1 MSLEFRNQTQNKLKS
16 FLKKKC
22 HFFLVDFDL
31 ARIDERLRSLGIDPQ
46 LIDQTEIDE
55 VSTLDL
61 SEKIEEAIEIKD

>member
-1 MSLEFRNQTQNKLKS
+1 MP
-16 FLKKKC
+16 
-22 HFFLVDFDL
+22 FFLVDFDL